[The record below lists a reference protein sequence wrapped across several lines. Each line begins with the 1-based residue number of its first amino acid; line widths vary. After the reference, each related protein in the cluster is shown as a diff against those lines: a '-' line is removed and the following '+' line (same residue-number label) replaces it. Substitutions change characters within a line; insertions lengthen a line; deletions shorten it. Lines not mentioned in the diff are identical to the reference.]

1 NSNTEQVT
9 VRYFP
14 QTVMANTIIDSLNIS
29 ARAIRNIVMSSDVSV
44 MNKQNQR
51 IAESRKAIDDAL
63 VEFDKI
69 TQSQEGKVLI
79 AAIKQARDT
88 YRVDQEKAVRLAM
101 AQQDEESVNFLF
113 TEMEVS
119 QVRYFTAVEDMVKHV
134 SKRVETSGAEAK
146 SA

>member
-1 NSNTEQVT
+1 MLNNIKIGTRLAIGFATLLILLALISTLSLVNMSVMNSNTEQVT

-88 YRVDQEKAVRLAM
+88 Y
-101 AQQDEESVNFLF
+101 
-113 TEMEVS
+113 
-119 QVRYFTAVEDMVKHV
+119 
-134 SKRVETSGAEAK
+134 
-146 SA
+146 